1 MENQVR
7 DTQEAYTI
15 DLQYLVKSLWKR
27 AWIVVLCGL
36 LAATVS
42 LLWAAFV
49 LSPQYQASIKL
60 YVNNS
65 SSSSGNQ
72 SSSISQSDLNASQSL
87 VKTYAEM
94 LDSRYVWERVVEKA
108 DVDFTWK
115 EVSNMVKC
123 TSSNNTEVM
132 LVTVTCDNPYE
143 ASDIANAI
151 ADVLATRISEIIE
164 GSSMKVVDPAV
175 PNTEKVG
182 PSFSKYTVVG
192 FIIGAVLAAGVIVVL
207 TLLDDTIHDE
217 EYILKT
223 YNYPILGTVPDLVS
237 AGNGKS
243 YAYYRKDGKSS
254 NQSKSNN

>member
-1 MENQVR
+1 MENQER
-7 DTQEAYTI
+7 DNQENYTI
-15 DLQYLVKSLWKR
+15 DLQHLLKSLWKH
-27 AWIVVLCGL
+27 AWIIVLCGVLAAAVGLL
-36 LAATVS
+36 LAAV
-42 LLWAAFV
+42 V
-49 LSPQYQASIKL
+49 ISPEYQASIKL

-72 SSSISQSDLNASQSL
+72 SSSISQSDLNAAQSL

-115 EVSNMVKC
+115 EVSKMVEC

-151 ADVLATRISEIIE
+151 ADVLAVRISEIIE

-175 PNTEKVG
+175 PDKQKVG
-182 PSFSKYTVVG
+182 PSVSKYTLLG
-192 FIIGAVLAAGVIVVL
+192 FMLGAVLAAGVIVVL
-207 TLLDDTIHDE
+207 TLLDDTMHDE
-217 EYILKT
+217 DYILKT
-223 YNYPILGTVPDLVS
+223 YNYPILGTVPDLAS
-237 AGNGKS
+237 TGNGKA
-243 YAYYRKDGKSS
+243 YAYYRKDSR
-254 NQSKSNN
+254 SNN